1 MKKDISDMNFIK
13 LTNFEFKNVA
23 YFAYYFP
30 DFVYISKSIMEKCR
44 IPFMA
49 RIKAHFLMK
58 ESFHI

>member
-1 MKKDISDMNFIK
+1 MNFIK

-49 RIKAHFLMK
+49 RIKAYFLMK